1 MNQPINLALFFGLL
15 GFLPM
20 MVVLATAYTKIV
32 IVLILLRNALG
43 LQQVPPNIALNSFA
57 MVLTA
62 FVMMPALHE
71 SYAALSALP
80 GSPETVQEFL
90 DAIAVGGQPVKH
102 FMARNIQDGHVDF
115 FLQIARRIWPPAMVD
130 DVQRDDFIIVLPAF
144 AMSELAVAFQ
154 VGVLLFLPFAV
165 IDLIVQAVLLALGM
179 MMMSPMT
186 ISLPLKILLFVL
198 VEGWT
203 RLISSLL
210 LSYR

>member
-20 MVVLATAYTKIV
+20 LVVLATAYTKIV

-43 LQQVPPNIALNSFA
+43 LQQVPPNIAINSFA

-80 GSPETVQEFL
+80 SSPETVQEFL
-90 DAIAVGGQPVKH
+90 EAIAVGGQPIKH
-102 FMARNIQDGHVDF
+102 FMARNIQDGQVDF
-115 FLQIARRIWPPAMVD
+115 FLQLARRIWPPAMVD
-130 DVQRDDFIIVLPAF
+130 DVRGDDFIVVLPAF
-144 AMSELAVAFQ
+144 AMSELTVAFQ
-154 VGVLLFLPFAV
+154 IGVLLFLPFAV

-203 RLISSLL
+203 RLISSIL
-210 LSYR
+210 LSYH